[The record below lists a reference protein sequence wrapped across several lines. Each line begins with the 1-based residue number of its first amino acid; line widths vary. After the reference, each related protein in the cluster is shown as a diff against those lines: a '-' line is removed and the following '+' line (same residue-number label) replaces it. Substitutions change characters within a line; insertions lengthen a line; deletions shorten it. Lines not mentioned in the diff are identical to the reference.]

1 MNGNLREDERISIA
15 LRALYQTYG
24 YRPYRVNRFE
34 EYELYLRNKKF
45 LGSERILSFSDT
57 DGKLMALRP
66 DITLS
71 IVKNAREEEL
81 PLRVCYA
88 ETAYRVPHGAHGFR
102 EIMQVGVECIGQVD
116 LYAMGEVLMLA
127 ARSLETISPNYV
139 LDVSDMGL
147 IAGVLGKREGHEAIL
162 AAISQKNLHGLR
174 EACAAQDIDAR
185 TQALLEALTEAGGP
199 LEPALAQLDRLDLP
213 EACRAPLARLRALA
227 KVMRQTGG
235 ERIRLDLSV
244 VNDMNYY
251 NGLIFS
257 GFIEGVP
264 TSVLTGGRYDPL
276 LTRMGHSGEAIGFA
290 VDLSALEQSLPPQ
303 KRPDV
308 DVLLIYGKDAD
319 AAQVARAAEAIIAG
333 GESVRVQR
341 EGRVTCTYKR
351 RVALGEGEVGV

>member
-1 MNGNLREDERISIA
+1 MNRNLREDERISIA

-34 EYELYLRNKKF
+34 EYELYLRNKNF
-45 LGSERILSFSDT
+45 LSDERILSFSDT
-57 DGKLMALRP
+57 NGKLMALRP

-71 IVKNAREEEL
+71 IVKNTREEDM

-102 EIMQVGVECIGQVD
+102 AIRQVGVECIGQVD
-116 LYAMGEVLMLA
+116 LYAMSQVLMLA
-127 ARSLETISPNYV
+127 ARSLKTINPSYV

-147 IAGVLGKREGHEAIL
+147 IAGVLGKREGHAALL

-174 EACAAQDIDAR
+174 EACVAQGIDAR
-185 TQALLEALTEAGGP
+185 TQALLAELTEACGP
-199 LEPALAQLDRLDLP
+199 LEPTLRRLEGLDLP
-213 EACRAPLARLRALA
+213 PACQAPLERLRALA
-227 KVMRQTGG
+227 EAMRAYGS
-235 ERIRLDLSV
+235 EHIRLDLSV

-257 GFIEGVP
+257 GFIQGVP
-264 TSVLTGGRYDPL
+264 VAVLTGGRYDPL

-290 VDLSALEQSLPPQ
+290 VDLGALERFLQPEKQ
-303 KRPDV
+303 PDV
-308 DVLLIYGKDAD
+308 DVLLVYGQGAV
-319 AAQVARAAEAIIAG
+319 AAAIARAAEAIVAR

-351 RVALGEGEVGV
+351 RTTLEEVEGGI